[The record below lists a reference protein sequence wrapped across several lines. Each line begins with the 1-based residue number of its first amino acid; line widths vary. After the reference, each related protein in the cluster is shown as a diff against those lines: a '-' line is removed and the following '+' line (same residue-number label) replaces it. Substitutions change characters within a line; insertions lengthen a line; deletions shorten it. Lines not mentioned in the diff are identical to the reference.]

1 MSWFPQ
7 RGMRPLCEP
16 DLWATGAQ
24 ILSLLFDSR
33 LSWILDLVTLSHS
46 HPQLSVAAV
55 HETAMSIAKACPFVP
70 AVILIRVLCQV
81 AEIVRF
87 HVVAVH
93 HVIGSHA
100 TAFRGGGSADSPRLA
115 TPVAFVAASP
125 TLHAQ
130 TSLQPCKAV
139 CGDTVHFAV
148 ATADIVATT
157 TVDPEFFAVGI
168 LAGEI

>member
-1 MSWFPQ
+1 MSL
-7 RGMRPLCEP
+7 R
-16 DLWATGAQ
+16 
-24 ILSLLFDSR
+24 FDSW
-33 LSWILDLVTLSHS
+33 LSWLLDVATLSRS
-46 HPQLSVAAV
+46 HPQLSIAAV

-70 AVILIRVLCQV
+70 AVIFIRVLCQV

-139 CGDTVHFAV
+139 CGDAVHFAV